1 MSDKPQIILVMRH
14 AEKPDD
20 PDNPDLTAAGEQRA
34 EELATFIPKTFGK
47 PDFVFAAAISR
58 HSARPYETVKP
69 LSKATGVGIDAT
81 FADNDY
87 GALAK
92 ELLSKSKYVGTQIV
106 VCWHHGNIP
115 SLLRALKAAD
125 GSYPDPW
132 DHKVFNLILKV
143 ELSSATVN
151 VSRVIE
157 PF

>member
-1 MSDKPQIILVMRH
+1 VSDKPQMILVMRH
-14 AEKPDD
+14 AERPDD

-34 EELATFIPKTFGK
+34 EKLATYIPETFDK
-47 PDFVFAAAISR
+47 PDFIFAAAVSR
-58 HSARPYETVKP
+58 HSDRPYETVKP
-69 LSKATGVGIDAT
+69 LSKASGAGIDAT

-92 ELLSKSKYVGTQIV
+92 ELRTKSKYVGKRIV

-143 ELSSATVN
+143 EFPSGG
-151 VSRVIE
+151 VSVGKVIE